1 MAARRYQDTY
11 GQNTY
16 GSWAARRSLASPD
29 LVEYRRVS
37 WSAVLAGVVVAISFN
52 LVLAVLGNRDRAD
65 HASIRRRPSLPQAST
80 LGIAATVWWI
90 VTALLSLASGGWV
103 AGRLAGMP
111 TRLDGALHGL
121 VTWGIATMLIF
132 WLLTSAVGSL
142 IGGAFS
148 VVGNALSNAA
158 QGAAQA
164 TDQVDPNSLQGI
176 QDEAR
181 ELLAPNGGSLPQ
193 ASLNVL
199 NRIVRGEVTQEEMQT
214 AASSLAEQAR
224 YPGGESSGNAER
236 LADAVQPGR
245 GAGTA
250 SGSDGGGD
258 GVESGTLVVPGT
270 WCWALSRARWGMAGA
285 PAGGIGTDAD
295 WGMSPY
301 RHSSFLSTR

>member
-11 GQNTY
+11 G
-16 GSWAARRSLASPD
+16 SWDRPAAPLASPD

-52 LVLAVLGNRDRAD
+52 LVLAVLGIGIGLTTIDPAQ
-65 HASIRRRPSLPQAST
+65 AESPQAST
-80 LGIAATVWWI
+80 LGIAATIWWI

-148 VVGNALSNAA
+148 VIGNALSN
-158 QGAAQA
+158 AAQA
-164 TDQVDPNSLQGI
+164 TDQVDPNNLQGI

-193 ASLNVL
+193 SSLNVL
-199 NRIVRGEVTQEEMQT
+199 NRIVRGEVT
-214 AASSLAEQAR
+214 R
-224 YPGGESSGNAER
+224 
-236 LADAVQPGR
+236 
-245 GAGTA
+245 
-250 SGSDGGGD
+250 
-258 GVESGTLVVPGT
+258 
-270 WCWALSRARWGMAGA
+270 
-285 PAGGIGTDAD
+285 
-295 WGMSPY
+295 
-301 RHSSFLSTR
+301 

>member
-1 MAARRYQDTY
+1 MF
-11 GQNTY
+11 
-16 GSWAARRSLASPD
+16 
-29 LVEYRRVS
+29 
-37 WSAVLAGVVVAISFN
+37 AGVVVAISFN
-52 LVLAVLGNRDRAD
+52 LVLAVLGIGIGLTTIDPTQAE
-65 HASIRRRPSLPQAST
+65 SPQAST

-121 VTWGIATMLIF
+121 VTWGIATILIF

-199 NRIVRGEVTQEEMQT
+199 NRIVRGEVTQEEMQS
-214 AASSLAEQAR
+214 AASSLAEQAGIPEEKAR
-224 YPGGESSGNAER
+224 ETLNNWQAQYNQ
-236 LADAVQPGR
+236 AVEQAR
-245 GAGTA
+245 QAAQTA
-250 SGSDGGGD
+250 AKT
-258 GVESGTLVVPGT
+258 GVESSTLVVPGT
-270 WCWALSRARWGMAGA
+270 GAGRCRGFTWWNGRSA
-285 PAGGIGTDAD
+285 CGLGSLLNDRMGLAIDAGGEVYS
-295 WGMSPY
+295 SPA
-301 RHSSFLSTR
+301 FLLTPCF